1 MRKQILVTNDDGV
14 RSEGILALAD
24 VLRPFGDVTIV
35 APLNEASAIGHALTL
50 RRPLHIEKFVPVA
63 EFLARYCER
72 SGAAVTPDHLLFW
85 RLFSEV
91 KHSIISLTAARSF
104 NDGRT
109 RNIRHADRAT
119 TVTTYLSRF
128 MEWLP

>member
-1 MRKQILVTNDDGV
+1 MIKMPEQEKEWSKKRGATLIEDLDILLGDLCIIWGFCNGLTGW
-14 RSEGILALAD
+14 ELAHNGDAITAD
-24 VLRPFGDVTIV
+24 
-35 APLNEASAIGHALTL
+35 H
-50 RRPLHIEKFVPVA
+50 
-63 EFLARYCER
+63 FLY
-72 SGAAVTPDHLLFW
+72 W
-85 RLFSEV
+85 RLFNEV